1 MINMVEPRE
10 AADLGKVESRDPI
23 QDGELTSL
31 IRRWMAVGSQVQDRV
46 RLESALPVKRERA
59 EQDTAQQET
68 AQQASAEQASVEQ
81 EPTGQASPV
90 TEPVEQERVDT
101 ASIATELIGLA
112 SGATLRVAPERADT
126 ATAAR
131 ESLYVVGSPRA
142 AVAAPDDLIEGVPH
156 DDAPSQ
162 EPQAPAAFPRLP
174 QRTATAET
182 EQVHRVAVFIDARR
196 VSADAV
202 TGLLQRLGERGSV
215 NVCRA
220 YADWSSAD
228 LGDWVGELR
237 REGLHSF
244 HHFAEDDDQALV
256 AMTIDA
262 VDIARDAA
270 VDEVV
275 IAGDLTSALPLVHR
289 LHAAGVRVVAVGSA
303 HTPHDVRAACH
314 EFIDTSTIEGTRVA
328 PVGRHRA

>member
-1 MINMVEPRE
+1 MINMVEPRG
-10 AADLGKVESRDPI
+10 AADADSVTSSDSL

-31 IRRWMAVGSQVQDRV
+31 IRRWMAAGSKVQDRV
-46 RLESALPVKRERA
+46 RRDSILRIAPDPESIEQHTA
-59 EQDTAQQET
+59 ELD
-68 AQQASAEQASVEQ
+68 
-81 EPTGQASPV
+81 
-90 TEPVEQERVDT
+90 
-101 ASIATELIGLA
+101 
-112 SGATLRVAPERADT
+112 APEPEVEAVEVEAVEGEDL
-126 ATAAR
+126 AAGTMAA
-131 ESLYVVGSPRA
+131 ESPRDDGPS
-142 AVAAPDDLIEGVPH
+142 PDPVLAG
-156 DDAPSQ
+156 
-162 EPQAPAAFPRLP
+162 FPPLP
-174 QRTATAET
+174 RRSTGGEAEK
-182 EQVHRVAVFIDARR
+182 VHRVAVLIDARR
-196 VSADAV
+196 VSADVA
-202 TGLLQRLGERGSV
+202 TGLLQRLAERGSV

-220 YADWSSAD
+220 YADWNSVE
-228 LGDWVGELR
+228 LGDWVQQLR

-314 EFIDTSTIEGTRVA
+314 EFIDTSTIDGTYVA